1 MTSFTRMRW
10 TGVDPR
16 ATPSLASGAQW
27 ARFQD
32 LLAALEHE
40 RLALENARL
49 GLAIASNGDEASL
62 DPATLRRERRLT
74 QILSNLK
81 WMCLGGGLCWVVLL
95 LLLL

>member
-10 TGVDPR
+10 TGVDTKS
-16 ATPSLASGAQW
+16 TPSHASGAQW
-27 ARFQD
+27 AHLHN

-40 RLALENARL
+40 RLALENTRL
-49 GLAIASNGDEASL
+49 GLATESHGSAPSL
-62 DPATLRRERRLT
+62 DPAALRRERRLT
-74 QILSNLK
+74 QTLSNLK